1 MSPSLLSSFQERITQ
16 AAAAKQVLRIQG
28 GNTKHF
34 YGSTRADH
42 AVLDL
47 SPYQGVVSYEPSELV
62 VTARAGTPLQSLA
75 SLLAGQGQCLAFEP
89 PHFGAAATVGGMVAA
104 GLAGPARASA
114 GAVRD
119 HVLGVKL
126 LNGLAQELTFGG
138 QVMKN
143 VAGYDVSRFMAG
155 SMGCLGVITEVS
167 LKVLPQAP
175 SQATMVCSLSQ
186 EKALNLLHRW
196 GGQALPLHASLWVQD
211 DAATPQQ
218 GHLWVR
224 WQGAVAA
231 VQAASERMRVDVK
244 TLGAQAQAMDHPE
257 ALAHW
262 QAVREHTLAFF
273 SSPAANLCL
282 WRLSV
287 PQTAPVLSL
296 PQPQCV
302 EWHGGLRWLWAPAT
316 EAMRL
321 RQIAAQAGGHATLFR
336 HAADGS
342 SQSTPVFTPLSEGQ
356 RRLQQALQQQFDPHA
371 VFKTERIG
379 I

>member
-1 MSPSLLSSFQERITQ
+1 MHALLSGFQERITQ

-34 YGSTRADH
+34 YGSIH
-42 AVLDL
+42 PHHQVLDTT
-47 SPYQGVVSYEPSELV
+47 SYQGVVSYEPSELV
-62 VTARAGTPLQSLA
+62 VTARSGTPLQVLDE
-75 SLLAGQGQCLAFEP
+75 LLAKEGQCLAFEP
-89 PHFGAAATVGGMVAA
+89 PHFGSAATLGGMVAA

-175 SQATMVCSLSQ
+175 AQATMVCALTQ
-186 EKALNLLHRW
+186 EQALNLLHRW
-196 GGQALPLHASLWVQD
+196 GGQALPLHASLWLQD
-211 DAATPQQ
+211 DNAAAPQ

-231 VQAASERMRVDVK
+231 VQAACVRMQSDVK
-244 TLGAQAQAMDHPE
+244 GLGAQAHAIEPTE
-257 ALAHW
+257 AHAHW
-262 QAVREHTLAFF
+262 QAVREQTLVFF
-273 SSPAANLCL
+273 TAPAADVCL

-287 PQTAPVLSL
+287 PQIAPVLSL
-296 PQPQCV
+296 PFAQCV
-302 EWHGGLRWLWAPAT
+302 EWQGGLRWLWAPAT
-316 EAMRL
+316 EALRL
-321 RQIAAQAGGHATLFR
+321 RQIAAHAGGHATLFR
-336 HAADGS
+336 HAHDGS
-342 SQSTPVFTPLSEGQ
+342 SHAVPTFTPLSDLQ
-356 RRLQQALQQQFDPHA
+356 RRLQQALQMQFDPHA

>member
-1 MSPSLLSSFQERITQ
+1 
-16 AAAAKQVLRIQG
+16 
-28 GNTKHF
+28 
-34 YGSTRADH
+34 
-42 AVLDL
+42 
-47 SPYQGVVSYEPSELV
+47 
-62 VTARAGTPLQSLA
+62 
-75 SLLAGQGQCLAFEP
+75 
-89 PHFGAAATVGGMVAA
+89 
-104 GLAGPARASA
+104 
-114 GAVRD
+114 
-119 HVLGVKL
+119 
-126 LNGLAQELTFGG
+126 
-138 QVMKN
+138 MKN

-175 SQATMVCSLSQ
+175 SQVTMVCSLSQ

-231 VQAASERMRVDVK
+231 VQAASERMRADVK

-262 QAVREHTLAFF
+262 QAVREQTLVFF
-273 SSPAANLCL
+273 TAPAADVCL

-287 PQTAPVLSL
+287 PQIAPVLSL
-296 PQPQCV
+296 PFAQCV
-302 EWHGGLRWLWAPAT
+302 EWQGGLRWLWAPAT

-342 SQSTPVFTPLSEGQ
+342 SQGTPVFTPLSEGQ